1 MIFEIVTEY
10 NKEIF
15 CKCYKVY
22 YKIFIKY
29 NVKRTILLTI
39 MCFVLATIS
48 LILGITKPE
57 TFHTTFATVFF
68 YIMAS
73 VFLGGMIIMR
83 VIKSDKGIKRTV
95 NRIFEKS
102 PNMNLVAKYVF
113 NEENFYSMNAEN
125 STMNYEYADI
135 RHFEVVDEYI
145 IILLKNKKFI
155 ALNINDEKIVEFLK
169 SRTVK

>member
-1 MIFEIVTEY
+1 MFEIITEY

-29 NVKRTILLTI
+29 NVKGTILLTI

-73 VFLGGMIIMR
+73 VFLVGMIIMR
-83 VIKSDKGIKRTV
+83 EIKSDKGIKRTV

-113 NEENFYSMNAEN
+113 DDEKFYSSHGEN
-125 STMNYEYADI
+125 DTTNYEYIDI
-135 RHFEVVDEYI
+135 VHFEVVDDQI
-145 IILLKNKKFI
+145 IVLLKNKKFI
-155 ALNINDEKIVEFLK
+155 ALNTNEDKVIEFLK
-169 SRTVK
+169 SKILK